1 VVIDELNVS
10 SLVFD
15 PAKDEPPLI
24 VHSDA
29 VESVPPIA
37 AKKLQSVAGGRPKVA
52 ERMSGVQEVELS
64 HGCLH
69 NGRWIVPYTR
79 RPSSVENIGGSAV
92 PK

>member
-1 VVIDELNVS
+1 MVIDELNVS

-29 VESVPPIA
+29 VESVPIA

-69 NGRWIVPYTR
+69 NGRRIAPYTR